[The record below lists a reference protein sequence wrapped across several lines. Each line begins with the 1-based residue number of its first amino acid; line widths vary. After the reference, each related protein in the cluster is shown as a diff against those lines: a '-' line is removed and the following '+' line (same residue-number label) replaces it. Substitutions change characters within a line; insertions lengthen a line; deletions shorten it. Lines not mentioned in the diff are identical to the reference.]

1 MSLEA
6 IKQVAQTEAETKQ
19 RKADAAAAAKKLIA
33 DAERAGQE
41 TLRSARAEAE
51 AKTKELMAQAEERA
65 AIRTAEIA
73 AQSKQECAALRSA
86 AEGKL
91 EEAAALIVRRVVSS

>member
-6 IKQVAQTEAETKQ
+6 IKQVTQTEADTKQ
-19 RKADAAAAAKKLIA
+19 RKVDAAAAAKKLVA
-33 DAERAGQE
+33 DAERAGQDAVQN
-41 TLRSARAEAE
+41 ARAEAE
-51 AKTKELMAQAEERA
+51 AKAKELMSQAEANAAQRA
-65 AIRTAEIA
+65 VEIA
-73 AQSKQECAALRSA
+73 AQAEAECAALRNA